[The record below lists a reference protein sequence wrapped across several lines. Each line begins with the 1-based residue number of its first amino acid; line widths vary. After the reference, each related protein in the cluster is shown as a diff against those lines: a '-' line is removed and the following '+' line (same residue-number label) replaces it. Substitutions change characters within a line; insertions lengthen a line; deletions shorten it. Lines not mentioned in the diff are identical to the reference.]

1 MQEAVQTKATRAKK
15 TRSLTSLDWRRTILV
30 TLPFMGALT
39 FWQAYDGLIPLMLK
53 NTFGLGDTATG
64 FFMALDNILAL
75 FMLPLTGYL
84 SDKLDTKWGRRTPF
98 IVVGSLIA
106 ALLIPM
112 IAIANT
118 WKNLPLFMAVLV
130 LTLLA
135 LSTYRAPS
143 VALMPDVTPRPVRS
157 KADAFNSLMAA
168 VGGVFI
174 LVAISVLVP
183 AVDNPDYRPVYFVIS
198 GMVIL
203 TTIIFVVCFNEPKE
217 VAAMHRESAELGIPE
232 EEIDASDEGG
242 KERETDPPIRR
253 SLLCVLVCVFL
264 YFMSQNA
271 ISSGFSRYA
280 DAVWGMQGGSYAMVQ
295 TAATLAA
302 LVAYMPMASVACHIG
317 RKRTTYIGLVFMVV
331 GCVLISLSTTFSPV
345 VYLWTI
351 LFGIGTATVS
361 LTIYPMIVEL
371 ASTQTTGRYTGYYYT
386 ASMAAQVITPILSG
400 AVMQFVGY
408 AQLYLYGATFAA
420 LAIVPV
426 LFVRHGDTLTMGDVR
441 ERQASWEAEHTEASA

>member
-1 MQEAVQTKATRAKK
+1 M
-15 TRSLTSLDWRRTILV
+15 S
-30 TLPFMGALT
+30 
-39 FWQAYDGLIPLMLK
+39 
-53 NTFGLGDTATG
+53 
-64 FFMALDNILAL
+64 
-75 FMLPLTGYL
+75 
-84 SDKLDTKWGRRTPF
+84 
-98 IVVGSLIA
+98 
-106 ALLIPM
+106 
-112 IAIANT
+112 
-118 WKNLPLFMAVLV
+118 
-130 LTLLA
+130 
-135 LSTYRAPS
+135 
-143 VALMPDVTPRPVRS
+143 
-157 KADAFNSLMAA
+157 
-168 VGGVFI
+168 
-174 LVAISVLVP
+174 
-183 AVDNPDYRPVYFVIS
+183 
-198 GMVIL
+198 
-203 TTIIFVVCFNEPKE
+203 
-217 VAAMHRESAELGIPE
+217 RESAELGIPE

-242 KERETDPPIRR
+242 KERETDPTIRR

-317 RKRTTYIGLVFMVV
+317 RKRTTYIGLVFMVL
-331 GCVLISLSTTFSPV
+331 GCVLISLSTTFSPI

-420 LAIVPV
+420 LAIIPV

-441 ERQASWEAEHTEASA
+441 ERQANWEAEHTEEGE